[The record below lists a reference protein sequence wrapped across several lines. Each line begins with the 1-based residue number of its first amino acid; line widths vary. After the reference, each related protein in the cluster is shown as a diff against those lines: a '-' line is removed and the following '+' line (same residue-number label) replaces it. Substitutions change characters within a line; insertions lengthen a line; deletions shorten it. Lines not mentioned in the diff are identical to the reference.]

1 MGRKTSRAVDSRG
14 IFVGDPPRAGA
25 EHPFYF
31 IFFPQF
37 PLFLPQNE
45 SNKANFEKMIE
56 ALKAS
61 KGGKRIGVFSK
72 DKFPGDFMKSWND
85 CLSKEGFEK
94 VRGGPTTLDV
104 PFGGSP

>member
-1 MGRKTSRAVDSRG
+1 MGRKTSRAVDPRG

-25 EHPFYF
+25 EHPLYF
-31 IFFPQF
+31 IFFPRF